1 MSSGNVSIT
10 NIVIAKVNMLHGDS
24 LETRPPCF
32 SLHATFNYVN
42 ERIVTSTCWN
52 NSAARISRISKVS
65 LSLPKHQ
72 VFVEHVCEICRPLLL
87 YLRRKFRGNV
97 FAIMSV
103 HHKNEIKNSGQ
114 YVGRKVFFS
123 GLWNVFVL
131 GFELRVVSGILVSIF
146 LHTWCIQKFVNHSG
160 RAEIWPAFTTYFGR
174 RDERR
179 RFHI

>member
-72 VFVEHVCEICRPLLL
+72 VFVEHVCEMCRPLLL
-87 YLRRKFRGNV
+87 YLRRKFPGNV

-103 HHKNEIKNSGQ
+103 HHTNEIKNSGQ
-114 YVGRKVFFS
+114 YVGRKVFFFRIVKCFCFGVWIKGCFRNS
-123 GLWNVFVL
+123 SQHFPTH
-131 GFELRVVSGILVSIF
+131 VVY
-146 LHTWCIQKFVNHSG
+146 
-160 RAEIWPAFTTYFGR
+160 P
-174 RDERR
+174 
-179 RFHI
+179 